1 MLDDITR
8 AEFDDRLEAI
18 LAELPADIRALV
30 DAVSIIV
37 EDEPSAEILREMGIP
52 VDEEPDL
59 CGLHGGVPLS
69 ERSVLDPEFEPEI
82 VYLFRGPILRLAG
95 PRPNEQTRQIRI
107 TLLHEL
113 GHHFG
118 LSEERLEELGY
129 G

>member
-1 MLDDITR
+1 MLDEATR
-8 AEFDDRLEAI
+8 AEFDERLEAI

-30 DAVSIIV
+30 DDVSIIV
-37 EDEPSAEILREMGIP
+37 EDEPSREILVEMGIP
-52 VDEEPDL
+52 LDEEPDL

-69 ERSVLDPEFEPEI
+69 ERSVLDAEFEPEI
-82 VYLFRGPILRLAG
+82 VYLFRGPIFRLAG
-95 PRPNEQTRQIRI
+95 SRPAERTRQIRI

-118 LSEERLEELGY
+118 LTEERLEELGY